1 MGEKAWQREH
11 TEHISPQCRC
21 PEVRL
26 LGDSKPSPNDK
37 GHNHL
42 GTFLTDTQ
50 IPFPAFSL
58 QLGSLLISSMATPSL
73 SICPFFRDLTPHLV
87 LQLSYDRTP
96 DLSYSVLD
104 LGPSCLPCNSLL
116 RQRIIYFLSSG
127 TSWRAPN
134 LADTSL
140 HSFLL
145 HLSPCNSCPLLCR
158 RRERWTLIQPT
169 PTHECYPLG
178 LL

>member
-1 MGEKAWQREH
+1 M
-11 TEHISPQCRC
+11 
-21 PEVRL
+21 
-26 LGDSKPSPNDK
+26 
-37 GHNHL
+37 
-42 GTFLTDTQ
+42 
-50 IPFPAFSL
+50 PFPAFSL
-58 QLGSLLISSMATPSL
+58 QLGPLLSFLCDYTSL
-73 SICPFFRDLTPHLV
+73 SILGPFFRNLSPHLV

-134 LADTSL
+134 LTDTSL
-140 HSFLL
+140 HSFPL
-145 HLSPCNSCPLLCR
+145 HLSPCNSCRLLCR
-158 RRERWTLIQPT
+158 HRERWTLIQPT

-178 LL
+178 LLLAGSEENFKSSGSLSWPALCSLIREAQIA